1 VTTAVALRP
10 LPSGYSLCT
19 GCRDV
24 RERKWPSIFVNESQS
39 LRASGTSSSMGLSD
53 WIRSSPSLG
62 SLRLDQVVALVKD
75 LCEPSDVV
83 IKVNSLDKSSS

>member
-1 VTTAVALRP
+1 MFVRG
-10 LPSGYSLCT
+10 SG
-19 GCRDV
+19 DA
-24 RERKWPSIFVNESQS
+24 IFVNESKS

-62 SLRLDQVVALVKD
+62 SLRLDQVAALVKD

>member
-1 VTTAVALRP
+1 
-10 LPSGYSLCT
+10 
-19 GCRDV
+19 
-24 RERKWPSIFVNESQS
+24 
-39 LRASGTSSSMGLSD
+39 MGLSD